1 MFLYRP
7 FLAVCVLAYVPLSLC
22 AHVFFE
28 INLTWEVRA
37 PDGQSRYVILSN
49 GQFPGP
55 QLNLDYGDDVE
66 VCHLLQSSI
75 CRADC
80 YQFVV
85 HNNLPFDSTVHFH
98 GIEYVGHSQ
107 NNIRTEILTKN
118 RQTDTPWSDGTPGVS
133 QKPIP
138 QGGSFTYKWT
148 ATQYG
153 AYWYDSS
160 RIFGQSFQLTR
171 H

>member
-7 FLAVCVLAYVPLSLC
+7 FSALCVLAYAPLSLC

-55 QLNLDYGDDVE
+55 QLNMKYGDEVE
-66 VCHLLQSSI
+66 VSHSLQPRLH
-75 CRADC
+75 RADC
-80 YQFVV
+80 SQFVV

-98 GIEYVGHSQ
+98 GIE
-107 NNIRTEILTKN
+107 
-118 RQTDTPWSDGTPGVS
+118 
-133 QKPIP
+133 
-138 QGGSFTYKWT
+138 
-148 ATQYG
+148 
-153 AYWYDSS
+153 
-160 RIFGQSFQLTR
+160 
-171 H
+171 